1 MRIVWYSFGEPPEAF
16 MRVQRAACL
25 SILLFSSNAFAQ
37 SAPAAREVTVKAPD
51 GVELKA
57 TYYAAPQPGPAVLL
71 LHMCN
76 TTRRSWDPLAPQLA
90 AAGIHALSVDYRGFG
105 ESGGD
110 RFDSLAPQDAQRV
123 IDQKWPGDIDAAYDF
138 LVSQPG
144 IDRTRVGAAGGSC
157 GVTQAV
163 RLAGRHR
170 EVRSLALL
178 AGPLDP
184 DGIAFVTSTP
194 WLPIFAAA
202 AADDQY
208 DAGAPQLMQWIL
220 TLSGNPRNKFSGFKD
235 GKHGTEI
242 FGPHPELVKQMVA
255 WYADTLVKRPADPAS
270 AETVKTNPVREF
282 WRKATSPTGVNEA
295 VQMFYDVSQSGR
307 RIALFPEGAMNQ
319 LGYSHLQ
326 AGRTAE
332 AVRLFRLNTLAYP
345 TSANTY
351 DSLADAYLANGQNEL
366 ALRMSEK
373 ALELL
378 PKDRSTEERKNAI
391 RESAEQKIAK
401 LKGEVKK

>member
-1 MRIVWYSFGEPPEAF
+1 
-16 MRVQRAACL
+16 MRVSRAIGL
-25 SILLFSSNAFAQ
+25 STLLFSSAAFAQ
-37 SAPAAREVTVKAPD
+37 SAPSPRDVTLSAPD
-51 GVELKA
+51 GIELKA
-57 TYYAAPQPGPAVLL
+57 TYYAAAQPGPAVLL

-90 AAGIHALSVDYRGFG
+90 AAGIHALSLDYRGFG
-105 ESGGD
+105 ESAGD
-110 RFDSLAPQDAQRV
+110 RFGSMPPQDAERA
-123 IDQKWPGDIDAAYDF
+123 INEKWPGDIDAAFDF
-138 LVSQPG
+138 LVSQSG
-144 IDRTRVGAAGGSC
+144 VDRTRVGAAGGSC
-157 GVTQAV
+157 GVNQAV
-163 RLAGRHR
+163 RLARRHP

-184 DGIAFVTSTP
+184 DGIAFITSTP

-220 TLSGNPRNKFSGFKD
+220 ALSGNPRNTFSGFRD

-242 FGPHPELVKQMVA
+242 FGPHPELVKQIVA
-255 WYADTLVKRPADPAS
+255 WYADTLVKRPADPKS
-270 AETVKTNPVREF
+270 AVAVKNTPTREF
-282 WRKATSPTGVNEA
+282 WRKATSPTGVHEA
-295 VQMFYDVSQSGR
+295 VQMFYDLEQSR
-307 RIALFPEGAMNQ
+307 QRVALFPEGALNQ
-319 LGYSHLQ
+319 LGYDHLQ
-326 AGRTAE
+326 AGRTEE
-332 AVRLFRLNTLAYP
+332 AIRLFRLNTMAYP
-345 TSANTY
+345 ASANTY

-378 PKDRSTEERKNAI
+378 PKDRSSEERKKAI

-401 LKGEVKK
+401 LKGESRK